1 MLILLVED
9 NEGDIRLIKEAFKEN
24 QVDNQLS
31 VVKDGVDAL
40 TFLRQKGKYTQ
51 AIRPDI
57 ILLDLNLPKRNGIE
71 VLAEIKQDRQLR
83 RIPVVVLTSSEA
95 EQDILK
101 SYDFHANCFISKPM
115 ELKGFLEV
123 VQSIQ
128 DFWLTCVKLPPL

>member
-1 MLILLVED
+1 MQILLVED

-40 TFLRQKGKYTQ
+40 AFLRQKGKYTQ

-57 ILLDLNLPKRNGIE
+57 ILLDLNLPKRNGIA
-71 VLAEIKQDRQLR
+71 VLAEIKQDHQLR

-115 ELKGFLEV
+115 ELEGFLEV